1 MIRVEHLSKQYNGR
15 KVVSDVSFEV
25 HRDETLVLLGTSGSG
40 KTTTLKMI
48 NKLIVADEGS
58 VFIDGK
64 NVSQESPESLRR
76 QIGFVLQNIG
86 LFPHYTVEQNISA
99 VPRLLGWEE
108 DRIVYRVHEVME
120 KLNLSYVDFAK
131 MYPKELSGGQQQRV
145 GLARALAA
153 NPRVLLMDEPFSA
166 LDPIT
171 RKNIRKEFREL
182 DELKNKTIV
191 MVTHDVQEA
200 FEMADRI
207 SLMNEGRIVQS
218 GSPTEILLRKQHE
231 FVTSFLS
238 DQQVTL
244 ELKSVPIRQYWNGI
258 EALAKPS
265 STALPVYSA
274 SQSLFD
280 VLEHSLD
287 RSDDRALIVR
297 DENGIEKVTSFQLLM
312 NGFSSYKAQYQ

>member
-1 MIRVEHLSKQYNGR
+1 MIRVDHVSKQYNG
-15 KVVSDVSFEV
+15 KDVVSDVSFEV

-48 NKLIVADEGS
+48 NRLILADKGK

-64 NVSQESPESLRR
+64 DVERESPETLRR

-86 LFPHYTVEQNISA
+86 LFPHYSVEQNISA
-99 VPRLLGWEE
+99 VPRLLGWDEE
-108 DRIVYRVHEVME
+108 RVNYRVRELMA
-120 KLNLSYVDFAK
+120 KLNLDYKEFGNV
-131 MYPKELSGGQQQRV
+131 YPKELSGGQQQRV

-200 FEMADRI
+200 FEMGDRI
-207 SLMNEGRIVQS
+207 CLMNEGKIIQS
-218 GSPTEILLRKQHE
+218 GTPKDILLRKQHQ
-231 FVTSFLS
+231 FVNSFLS
-238 DQQVTL
+238 DQQLTL
-244 ELKSVPIRQYWNGI
+244 ELKAVPIAQYWNQI
-258 EALAKPS
+258 EILDKPLS
-265 STALPVYSA
+265 AIPVYNS
-274 SQSLFD
+274 SLSLFD
-280 VLEHSLD
+280 VLSHSLE
-287 RSDDRALIVR
+287 RSDENAFIVR
-297 DENGIEKVTSFQLLM
+297 DDNGNEKVTSFQLLM
-312 NGFSSYKAQYQ
+312 NGFSNYKGQYQ

>member
-1 MIRVEHLSKQYNGR
+1 MIRVKHLTKQYSG
-15 KVVSDVSFEV
+15 KEVVSDVNFEV

-58 VFIDGK
+58 IFIDGK
-64 NVSQESPESLRR
+64 NVLEESPENLRR

-86 LFPHYTVEQNISA
+86 LFPHYTVEQNVSA
-99 VPRLLGWEE
+99 VPRLLGWDE
-108 DRIVYRVHEVME
+108 DRIIHRLREVME
-120 KLNLSYVDFAK
+120 KLNLSYVDFARV
-131 MYPKELSGGQQQRV
+131 YPKELSGGQQQRV

-200 FEMADRI
+200 FEMGDRI
-207 SLMNEGRIVQS
+207 CLMNEGKIIQS
-218 GSPTEILLRKQHE
+218 GSPRDILLRRQHE
-231 FVTSFLS
+231 FVSSFLS
-238 DQQVTL
+238 DQQLTL
-244 ELKSVPIRQYWNGI
+244 ELKSVPIHHYWNNI
-258 EALAKPS
+258 EVLDRPL
-265 STALPVYSA
+265 TALPVYKA

-280 VLEHSLD
+280 VLEHSLE
-287 RSDDRALIVR
+287 RSDEKALIVR
-297 DENGIEKVTSFQLLM
+297 DDHGIEKVTSFQLLM
-312 NGFSSYKAQYQ
+312 NAFSSYKEQYQ

>member
-1 MIRVEHLSKQYNGR
+1 MIRVEHVSKQYNG
-15 KVVSDVSFEV
+15 KDVVSDVSFEV

-48 NKLIVADEGS
+48 NRLIVADGGKI
-58 VFIDGK
+58 FIDGK
-64 NVSQESPESLRR
+64 NIMDESPESLRR
-76 QIGFVLQNIG
+76 QVGFVLQNIG

-99 VPRLLGWEE
+99 VPHLLGWNEQ
-108 DRIVYRVHEVME
+108 RINQRVHELME
-120 KLNLSYVDFAK
+120 KLSLSYQEFASVH
-131 MYPKELSGGQQQRV
+131 PKELSGGQQQRV

-153 NPRVLLMDEPFSA
+153 NPSVLLMDEPFSA

-207 SLMNEGRIVQS
+207 CLMSEGKIIQA
-218 GSPTEILLRKQHE
+218 GSPKDILLRKQHQ
-231 FVTSFLS
+231 FVRSFLS
-238 DQQVTL
+238 DQQLTL
-244 ELKSVPIRQYWNGI
+244 ELKAVPIGQYWNQI
-258 EALAKPS
+258 AMLDRPFN
-265 STALPVYSA
+265 ALPVYSA

-280 VLEHSLD
+280 VLAHSLE
-287 RSDDRALIVR
+287 RSDENAFIVR
-297 DENGIEKVTSFQLLM
+297 DDNGNEKVTSFQLLM
-312 NGFSSYKAQYQ
+312 NGFSNYKEQYQ